1 MYSFKFIPII
11 CLYNFRATIVAVLW
25 LTALFSRFLWHNINQ
40 IKFICKHVKSS
51 HQRRSLKKSVL
62 RNFTKF
68 TGKHLCQS
76 LSFKKVEKKET
87 PAKSMDWF
95 LYNNGPHHELR
106 RKVPCSL
113 SGVQLARHVN
123 CPMIYKIKQFH
134 FPDDSLNKSFGS
146 ICQTLLISLWSSKQN

>member
-1 MYSFKFIPII
+1 M
-11 CLYNFRATIVAVLW
+11 
-25 LTALFSRFLWHNINQ
+25 
-40 IKFICKHVKSS
+40 
-51 HQRRSLKKSVL
+51 KKSVL

-95 LYNNGPHHELR
+95 LYDNGPRHELR

-113 SGVQLARHVN
+113 SGVQLNRHVN

-134 FPDDSLNKSFGS
+134 FYDVPLIHQPKNPTQNFPDDSLNKSFGS